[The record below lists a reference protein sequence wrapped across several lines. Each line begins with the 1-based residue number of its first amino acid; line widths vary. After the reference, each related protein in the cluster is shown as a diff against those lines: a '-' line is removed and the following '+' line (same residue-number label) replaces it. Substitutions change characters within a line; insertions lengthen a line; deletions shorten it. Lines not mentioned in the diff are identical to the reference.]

1 MTLVAL
7 FAMTAGAW
15 AQDPV
20 AKDIVVSPE
29 SGTNISN
36 AINDALGTNG
46 DWAQNIT
53 INLAKGGTYTITES
67 IVPSASITING
78 NGATIDAKDFTDQ
91 FIKMSKTPGYDKVE
105 SGQYVVTTPSK
116 IEDVTI
122 TGLTNALFYDNGTP
136 YVFKDF
142 TFNNCLINYSAQG
155 SAIIRFSASMVIN
168 FTITNSTFYCLD
180 KPTCTANCIEMSG
193 KRPWQITGFED
204 SEGKLLVDHNTFYN
218 VAYKKQFFS
227 SNTLKG
233 QTKYKYEFNS
243 NIFVNVSY
251 KKIYGNMTN
260 NKNQLTTDGLNT
272 YIWDGEFFSES
283 NYNGDEG
290 LKSDPSFKD
299 AENGDFTLD
308 RSSLQYQNSTGDPRF
323 SGTRINFNEEKTEAS
338 FNMLAFDATA
348 DYELVRDMAISMPVT
363 VGDGND
369 GYRIRLKKS
378 EQNPGKFEPA
388 DTDVAGMI
396 AMIKVHDAIENQDLI
411 FFNLGGSVDC
421 TVSIYA
427 IDDNDQPVG
436 NPVAFQDLVPGR
448 YIAKATAATGSTYDG
463 ETALSNI
470 FVLFQGYPVE
480 VPAGEFATF
489 YKDEPLY
496 ADPISSAD
504 AELYT
509 ISSVNDTQAVLS
521 SAIETAPSKTPL
533 LVYNNSDEAKT
544 FLLIPADAEPNLS
557 LDVYDGF
564 IGTLTATTIAASDE
578 DQTNYAFNGKA
589 FVYVKYAIPVA
600 ANKAWLNISNSNAR
614 VINIV
619 FDETT
624 GITNADRT
632 KSTDDSWYTIDGR
645 KVNAPTKKG
654 VYILNGQKVVVK

>member
-1 MTLVAL
+1 
-7 FAMTAGAW
+7 
-15 AQDPV
+15 
-20 AKDIVVSPE
+20 
-29 SGTNISN
+29 
-36 AINDALGTNG
+36 
-46 DWAQNIT
+46 
-53 INLAKGGTYTITES
+53 
-67 IVPSASITING
+67 
-78 NGATIDAKDFTDQ
+78 
-91 FIKMSKTPGYDKVE
+91 
-105 SGQYVVTTPSK
+105 
-116 IEDVTI
+116 
-122 TGLTNALFYDNGTP
+122 
-136 YVFKDF
+136 
-142 TFNNCLINYSAQG
+142 
-155 SAIIRFSASMVIN
+155 
-168 FTITNSTFYCLD
+168 
-180 KPTCTANCIEMSG
+180 
-193 KRPWQITGFED
+193 
-204 SEGKLLVDHNTFYN
+204 
-218 VAYKKQFFS
+218 
-227 SNTLKG
+227 
-233 QTKYKYEFNS
+233 
-243 NIFVNVSY
+243 
-251 KKIYGNMTN
+251 
-260 NKNQLTTDGLNT
+260 
-272 YIWDGEFFSES
+272 
-283 NYNGDEG
+283 
-290 LKSDPSFKD
+290 
-299 AENGDFTLD
+299 
-308 RSSLQYQNSTGDPRF
+308 
-323 SGTRINFNEEKTEAS
+323 
-338 FNMLAFDATA
+338 
-348 DYELVRDMAISMPVT
+348 
-363 VGDGND
+363 
-369 GYRIRLKKS
+369 
-378 EQNPGKFEPA
+378 
-388 DTDVAGMI
+388 
-396 AMIKVHDAIENQDLI
+396 MIKVHDAIENQDLM
-411 FFNLGGSVDC
+411 FFSPGGSVDC

-463 ETALSNI
+463 ETANSNI

-509 ISSVNDTQAVLS
+509 ISSINNDKAVLS
-521 SAIETAPSKTPL
+521 SAIETAPSNTPL

-578 DQTNYAFNGKA
+578 DQTNYALNGKA

>member
-1 MTLVAL
+1 MNNMRNKILSLLVL
-7 FAMTAGAW
+7 LLTAASGAW
-15 AQDPV
+15 AQ
-20 AKDIVVSPE
+20 K
-29 SGTNISN
+29 
-36 AINDALGTNG
+36 
-46 DWAQNIT
+46 QIT
-53 INLAKGGTYTITES
+53 IT
-67 IVPSASITING
+67 
-78 NGATIDAKDFTDQ
+78 Q
-91 FIKMSKTPGYDKVE
+91 
-105 SGQYVVTTPSK
+105 
-116 IEDVTI
+116 
-122 TGLTNALFYDNGTP
+122 
-136 YVFKDF
+136 
-142 TFNNCLINYSAQG
+142 
-155 SAIIRFSASMVIN
+155 
-168 FTITNSTFYCLD
+168 
-180 KPTCTANCIEMSG
+180 
-193 KRPWQITGFED
+193 GFED
-204 SEGKLLVDHNTFYN
+204 GMGDWTMNHCQSGTGISCEYVGNEGSNYYFRFYYTLN
-218 VAYKKQFFS
+218 YPQYLISPELDENDGGTMSFYYARKS
-227 SNTLKG
+227 SNYIESFKVGYSTTTSEPSAFTWGNEQTVSNGYGLTYFNYTYYFPAG
-233 QTKYKYEFNS
+233 TKY
-243 NIFVNVSY
+243 VSIACTSPDQLY
-251 KKIYGNMTN
+251 LFIDDIKIEYVAAEPAPGTV
-260 NKNQLTTDGLNT
+260 TLN
-272 YIWDGEFFSES
+272 E
-283 NYNGDEG
+283 
-290 LKSDPSFKD
+290 
-299 AENGDFTLD
+299 A
-308 RSSLQYQNSTGDPRF
+308 
-323 SGTRINFNEEKTEAS
+323 KTEAS
-338 FNMLAFDATA
+338 FAMPTFDVDV

-378 EQNPGKFEPA
+378 EQNPGKFAPA
-388 DTDVAGMI
+388 ETDVAGMI
-396 AMIKVHDAIENQDLI
+396 AMIKVHDAIENQDLM
-411 FFNLGGSVDC
+411 FFSPGGSVDC

-463 ETALSNI
+463 ETANSNV
-470 FVLFQGYPVE
+470 FVLFLGYPVE

-509 ISSVNDTQAVLS
+509 ISSINNDKAVLS
-521 SAIETAPSKTPL
+521 SAIETAPSNTPL

-624 GITNADRT
+624 GVNAVERGTLTGDIY
-632 KSTDDSWYTIDGR
+632 DLNGR
-645 KVNAPTKKG
+645 KLQNMPTKKG
-654 VYILNGQKVVVK
+654 IYIFNGKKVVVK

>member
-1 MTLVAL
+1 MNNMKHKILMTLAL
-7 FAMTAGAW
+7 LIAAVGGAW
-15 AQDPV
+15 ADDLSESFTTNTGASVYTGQHFKITPHAMGVGGSYGVCIFYDFPATIEALNGETITKVEFTTSDTEGLLSDDGTVTYNGNV
-20 AKDIVVSPE
+20 ATVSDVNATSMTVIAENYIYITAVKVYYTAGPE
-29 SGTNISN
+29 VTF
-36 AINDALGTNG
+36 NDA
-46 DWAQNIT
+46 
-53 INLAKGGTYTITES
+53 
-67 IVPSASITING
+67 
-78 NGATIDAKDFTDQ
+78 
-91 FIKMSKTPGYDKVE
+91 KT
-105 SGQYVVTTPSK
+105 T
-116 IEDVTI
+116 
-122 TGLTNALFYDNGTP
+122 
-136 YVFKDF
+136 
-142 TFNNCLINYSAQG
+142 
-155 SAIIRFSASMVIN
+155 
-168 FTITNSTFYCLD
+168 
-180 KPTCTANCIEMSG
+180 
-193 KRPWQITGFED
+193 
-204 SEGKLLVDHNTFYN
+204 
-218 VAYKKQFFS
+218 
-227 SNTLKG
+227 
-233 QTKYKYEFNS
+233 
-243 NIFVNVSY
+243 
-251 KKIYGNMTN
+251 
-260 NKNQLTTDGLNT
+260 
-272 YIWDGEFFSES
+272 
-283 NYNGDEG
+283 
-290 LKSDPSFKD
+290 
-299 AENGDFTLD
+299 
-308 RSSLQYQNSTGDPRF
+308 
-323 SGTRINFNEEKTEAS
+323 AS
-338 FNMLAFDATA
+338 FEMPASDLTV
-348 DYELVRDMAISMPVT
+348 DYELVRDMAISMPIT

-388 DTDVAGMI
+388 DTDVAGMM
-396 AMIKVHDAIENQDLI
+396 ALIKVHDAIENQDLI

-436 NPVAFQDLVPGR
+436 DPVAFQDLVPGR

-463 ETALSNI
+463 ETANSNV

-509 ISSVNDTQAVLS
+509 ISSINNDKAVLS
-521 SAIETAPSKTPL
+521 SAIETAPSNTPL

-544 FLLIPADAEPNLS
+544 FLLIPADAEPNQS

>member
-1 MTLVAL
+1 M
-7 FAMTAGAW
+7 MYGA
-15 AQDPV
+15 D
-20 AKDIVVSPE
+20 K
-29 SGTNISN
+29 
-36 AINDALGTNG
+36 G
-46 DWAQNIT
+46 DNPY
-53 INLAKGGTYTITES
+53 YTI
-67 IVPSASITING
+67 VDGDRNWYLPSAYDPETYG
-78 NGATIDAKDFTDQ
+78 NKENLTTVTIDASCKNYTGTTLESLFDYWRELTTINNLENLNTSAVTDMYRMFAACQ
-91 FIKMSKTPGYDKVE
+91 ALTSLDLSRLNTASVTNMHEMFIGLTLETIDLSGWNTSNVTDMYCMFYYSQNLKTIYVGDGWSTASVTNGKLMFSGCPNLPGFDSDKV
-105 SGQYVVTTPSK
+105 TH
-116 IEDVTI
+116 
-122 TGLTNALFYDNGTP
+122 
-136 YVFKDF
+136 
-142 TFNNCLINYSAQG
+142 
-155 SAIIRFSASMVIN
+155 
-168 FTITNSTFYCLD
+168 
-180 KPTCTANCIEMSG
+180 EMA
-193 KRPWQITGFED
+193 K
-204 SEGKLLVDHNTFYN
+204 
-218 VAYKKQFFS
+218 
-227 SNTLKG
+227 
-233 QTKYKYEFNS
+233 
-243 NIFVNVSY
+243 
-251 KKIYGNMTN
+251 
-260 NKNQLTTDGLNT
+260 LTTDGGYLT
-272 YIWDGEFFSES
+272 YKAPGIDLTINDTKTVATMES
-283 NYNGDEG
+283 M
-290 LKSDPSFKD
+290 P
-299 AENGDFTLD
+299 T
-308 RSSLQYQNSTGDPRF
+308 
-323 SGTRINFNEEKTEAS
+323 
-338 FNMLAFDATA
+338 FDVDV
-348 DYELVRDMAISMPVT
+348 DYELVRDMAVSMPVT

-463 ETALSNI
+463 ETANSNV

-509 ISSVNDTQAVLS
+509 ISSINNDKAVLS
-521 SAIETAPSKTPL
+521 SAIETAPSNTPL

-624 GITNADRT
+624 GIANADRT

>member
-1 MTLVAL
+1 MNNMRNKILSLLVL
-7 FAMTAGAW
+7 LLTAASGAW
-15 AQDPV
+15 AGVTPV
-20 AKDIVVSPE
+20 SVAGNWLNPQWDATTNQMAYKDGVYSITFSNMPAGQNYEFKFALNNSWDVSYGYSSTTAVE
-29 SGTNISN
+29 LNKTLEIATQSGVDTNIKF
-36 AINDALGTNG
+36 D
-46 DWAQNIT
+46 
-53 INLAKGGTYTITES
+53 LAE
-67 IVPSASITING
+67 AC
-78 NGATIDAKDFTDQ
+78 
-91 FIKMSKTPGYDKVE
+91 
-105 SGQYVVTTPSK
+105 
-116 IEDVTI
+116 DVTI
-122 TGLTNALFYDNGTP
+122 SFNLTEPRTFMISTSGL
-136 YVFKDF
+136 
-142 TFNNCLINYSAQG
+142 
-155 SAIIRFSASMVIN
+155 VIGED
-168 FTITNSTFYCLD
+168 D
-180 KPTCTANCIEMSG
+180 KAPI
-193 KRPWQITGFED
+193 K
-204 SEGKLLVDHNTFYN
+204 
-218 VAYKKQFFS
+218 VAY
-227 SNTLKG
+227 NT
-233 QTKYKYEFNS
+233 
-243 NIFVNVSY
+243 
-251 KKIYGNMTN
+251 
-260 NKNQLTTDGLNT
+260 
-272 YIWDGEFFSES
+272 
-283 NYNGDEG
+283 
-290 LKSDPSFKD
+290 
-299 AENGDFTLD
+299 A
-308 RSSLQYQNSTGDPRF
+308 
-323 SGTRINFNEEKTEAS
+323 KTEAS
-338 FNMLAFDATA
+338 FDMQTFDVDV

-378 EQNPGKFEPA
+378 EQNPGKLEPA
-388 DTDVAGMI
+388 ETDVAGMI
-396 AMIKVHDAIENQDLI
+396 AMIKVHDAIENQDLM
-411 FFNLGGSVDC
+411 FFSPGGSVDC

-463 ETALSNI
+463 ETANSNV
-470 FVLFQGYPVE
+470 FVLFLGYPVE

-509 ISSVNDTQAVLS
+509 ISSINNDKAVLS
-521 SAIETAPSKTPL
+521 SAIETAPSNTPL

>member
-1 MTLVAL
+1 MTLVL
-7 FAMTAGAW
+7 LITAVGGAW
-15 AQDPV
+15 AGVTPV
-20 AKDIVVSPE
+20 SVAGNWLNPQWDATTNQMAYKDGVYSITFSNMPAGQNYEFKFALNNSWAE
-29 SGTNISN
+29 SYGYSSTTAVELNKTLEIATQSGVDTNIKF
-36 AINDALGTNG
+36 D
-46 DWAQNIT
+46 
-53 INLAKGGTYTITES
+53 LAE
-67 IVPSASITING
+67 AC
-78 NGATIDAKDFTDQ
+78 
-91 FIKMSKTPGYDKVE
+91 
-105 SGQYVVTTPSK
+105 
-116 IEDVTI
+116 DVTI
-122 TGLTNALFYDNGTP
+122 SFNLTEPRTFMISTSGL
-136 YVFKDF
+136 
-142 TFNNCLINYSAQG
+142 
-155 SAIIRFSASMVIN
+155 VIGED
-168 FTITNSTFYCLD
+168 D
-180 KPTCTANCIEMSG
+180 KAPI
-193 KRPWQITGFED
+193 K
-204 SEGKLLVDHNTFYN
+204 
-218 VAYKKQFFS
+218 VAY
-227 SNTLKG
+227 NT
-233 QTKYKYEFNS
+233 
-243 NIFVNVSY
+243 
-251 KKIYGNMTN
+251 
-260 NKNQLTTDGLNT
+260 
-272 YIWDGEFFSES
+272 
-283 NYNGDEG
+283 
-290 LKSDPSFKD
+290 
-299 AENGDFTLD
+299 A
-308 RSSLQYQNSTGDPRF
+308 
-323 SGTRINFNEEKTEAS
+323 KTEAS
-338 FNMLAFDATA
+338 FEMQTFDMAVN
-348 DYELVRDMAISMPVT
+348 YELVRDMAISMPVT

-396 AMIKVHDAIENQDLI
+396 AMIKVHDAIENQDLM
-411 FFNLGGSVDC
+411 FLNLGGSVDC

-463 ETALSNI
+463 ETANSNI

-509 ISSVNDTQAVLS
+509 ISSINNDKAVLS
-521 SAIETAPSKTPL
+521 SAIETAPSNTPL

>member
-1 MTLVAL
+1 MNNMRTKILSLLVL
-7 FAMTAGAW
+7 LITAASGAW
-15 AQDPV
+15 AD
-20 AKDIVVSPE
+20 
-29 SGTNISN
+29 
-36 AINDALGTNG
+36 
-46 DWAQNIT
+46 
-53 INLAKGGTYTITES
+53 YTVTWE
-67 IVPSASITING
+67 
-78 NGATIDAKDFTDQ
+78 GATLKSVNVA
-91 FIKMSKTPGYDKVE
+91 SYGENNKTQTIGDITVTANSGY
-105 SGQYVVTTPSK
+105 
-116 IEDVTI
+116 
-122 TGLTNALFYDNGTP
+122 
-136 YVFKDF
+136 FKDF
-142 TFNNCLINYSAQG
+142 GSGNNGVIASAYETNGLVFSANAKFKSVEVTASSESTFNHTSG
-155 SAIIRFSASMVIN
+155 SATSHTYTVNPTATSFALPYGDGWIN
-168 FTITNSTFYCLD
+168 ITKIVFT
-180 KPTCTANCIEMSG
+180 
-193 KRPWQITGFED
+193 FED
-204 SEGKLLVDHNTFYN
+204 APAADGPEVATNAASEGATF
-218 VAYKKQFFS
+218 
-227 SNTLKG
+227 
-233 QTKYKYEFNS
+233 
-243 NIFVNVSY
+243 
-251 KKIYGNMTN
+251 
-260 NKNQLTTDGLNT
+260 
-272 YIWDGEFFSES
+272 
-283 NYNGDEG
+283 
-290 LKSDPSFKD
+290 
-299 AENGDFTLD
+299 
-308 RSSLQYQNSTGDPRF
+308 
-323 SGTRINFNEEKTEAS
+323 TEAS
-338 FNMLAFDATA
+338 FQMPAFDATA
-348 DYELVRDMAISMPVT
+348 EYELVRDMSFSMT
-363 VGDGND
+363 TKVGDGND

-427 IDDNDQPVG
+427 IDEDDQPVG

-463 ETALSNI
+463 ETANSNV
-470 FVLFQGYPVE
+470 FVLFLGYPVE

-509 ISSVNDTQAVLS
+509 ISSINNDKAVLS

-578 DQTNYAFNGKA
+578 DQTNYALNGKA

-624 GITNADRT
+624 GIANADRT
-632 KSTDDSWYTIDGR
+632 KSMDDSWYTIDGR

>member
-1 MTLVAL
+1 MNNMRNKILSLLVL
-7 FAMTAGAW
+7 LLTAASGAW
-15 AQDPV
+15 AQ
-20 AKDIVVSPE
+20 K
-29 SGTNISN
+29 
-36 AINDALGTNG
+36 
-46 DWAQNIT
+46 QIT
-53 INLAKGGTYTITES
+53 IT
-67 IVPSASITING
+67 
-78 NGATIDAKDFTDQ
+78 Q
-91 FIKMSKTPGYDKVE
+91 
-105 SGQYVVTTPSK
+105 
-116 IEDVTI
+116 
-122 TGLTNALFYDNGTP
+122 
-136 YVFKDF
+136 
-142 TFNNCLINYSAQG
+142 
-155 SAIIRFSASMVIN
+155 
-168 FTITNSTFYCLD
+168 
-180 KPTCTANCIEMSG
+180 
-193 KRPWQITGFED
+193 GFED
-204 SEGKLLVDHNTFYN
+204 GMGDWTMNHCDGNTGISSAYTPHSGTKMFRFHFTTNVPQYLISPELDENDGGTMSFYY
-218 VAYKKQFFS
+218 ARYS
-227 SNTLKG
+227 SNYTESFIVG
-233 QTKYKYEFNS
+233 YSTTTSEPSAFTWGNEQT
-243 NIFVNVSY
+243 VS
-251 KKIYGNMTN
+251 
-260 NKNQLTTDGLNT
+260 
-272 YIWDGEFFSES
+272 
-283 NYNGDEG
+283 NGDEQAYFNNFTYNFPAG
-290 LKSDPSFKD
+290 TKYVSIACTSYDQFYLFVDDIKIEYAA
-299 AENGDFTLD
+299 AEAPIKVTL
-308 RSSLQYQNSTGDPRF
+308 
-323 SGTRINFNEEKTEAS
+323 NEAKTEAS
-338 FNMLAFDATA
+338 FEMQTYDVAV
-348 DYELVRDMAISMPVT
+348 DYELVRDMAINMT
-363 VGDGND
+363 TKVGDGND

-388 DTDVAGMI
+388 ETDVAGMI
-396 AMIKVHDAIENQDLI
+396 AMIKVHDAIENQDLM
-411 FFNLGGSVDC
+411 FFSPGGSVDC

-463 ETALSNI
+463 ETANSNI

-509 ISSVNDTQAVLS
+509 ISSINNDKAVLS
-521 SAIETAPSKTPL
+521 SAIETAPSNTPL

-578 DQTNYAFNGKA
+578 DQTNYALNGKA

>member
-1 MTLVAL
+1 MNNMKQKILMTLAL
-7 FAMTAGAW
+7 LITAVGGAW
-15 AQDPV
+15 AQDYYINVGFDPYYHPEETHFNCMIMSMEPGAGIKGTLELSV
-20 AKDIVVSPE
+20 DGVS
-29 SGTNISN
+29 
-36 AINDALGTNG
+36 
-46 DWAQNIT
+46 
-53 INLAKGGTYTITES
+53 KGSFGVDGEMVFGS
-67 IVPSASITING
+67 IA
-78 NGATIDAKDFTDQ
+78 AIDAGDHTW
-91 FIKMSKTPGYDKVE
+91 S
-105 SGQYVVTTPSK
+105 
-116 IEDVTI
+116 
-122 TGLTNALFYDNGTP
+122 A
-136 YVFKDF
+136 VFKPEGGGS
-142 TFNNCLINYSAQG
+142 FNG
-155 SAIIRFSASMVIN
+155 
-168 FTITNSTFYCLD
+168 
-180 KPTCTANCIEMSG
+180 
-193 KRPWQITGFED
+193 
-204 SEGKLLVDHNTFYN
+204 
-218 VAYKKQFFS
+218 
-227 SNTLKG
+227 
-233 QTKYKYEFNS
+233 
-243 NIFVNVSY
+243 
-251 KKIYGNMTN
+251 
-260 NKNQLTTDGLNT
+260 
-272 YIWDGEFFSES
+272 
-283 NYNGDEG
+283 
-290 LKSDPSFKD
+290 
-299 AENGDFTLD
+299 NGDFTIDKVHTSISYNGSTSINLGVGESTELD
-308 RSSLQYQNSTGDPRF
+308 VYVNPAEAGELSYSSSDASVASIIKKEYSYDIYIIQAKAAGTATITF
-323 SGTRINFNEEKTEAS
+323 SFAGNKNYDAAKEDLTITVTVEPAPIDVTLNEAKTEAS
-338 FNMLAFDATA
+338 FEMQTFDM
-348 DYELVRDMAISMPVT
+348 DVNYELVRDMAISMT
-363 VGDGND
+363 TKVGDGND

-388 DTDVAGMI
+388 ETDVAGMI
-396 AMIKVHDAIENQDLI
+396 AMIKVHDAIENQDLM
-411 FFNLGGSVDC
+411 FFSPGGSVDC

-463 ETALSNI
+463 ETANSNI
-470 FVLFQGYPVE
+470 FVLFLGYPVE

-509 ISSVNDTQAVLS
+509 ISSINNDKAVLS

-557 LDVYDGF
+557 LDVYNGF

-624 GITNADRT
+624 GIANADRT

-654 VYILNGQKVVVK
+654 IYILNGQKVVVK

>member
-1 MTLVAL
+1 MIHNKFRYILTLVAL

-15 AQDPV
+15 ADETP
-20 AKDIVVSPE
+20 IVTITATDSGPAYSVDGIVTLETGGAGYGAGYGWLSGSPNYLTVTAADGVTITKVKFNGNKGSSWE
-29 SGTNISN
+29 DTESPFQVLLQNYYVKNASGTNIGSDDGVTKIEVYGTIAPAGPEVTTN
-36 AINDALGTNG
+36 A
-46 DWAQNIT
+46 
-53 INLAKGGTYTITES
+53 
-67 IVPSASITING
+67 ASE
-78 NGATIDAKDFTDQ
+78 GATF
-91 FIKMSKTPGYDKVE
+91 
-105 SGQYVVTTPSK
+105 
-116 IEDVTI
+116 
-122 TGLTNALFYDNGTP
+122 
-136 YVFKDF
+136 
-142 TFNNCLINYSAQG
+142 
-155 SAIIRFSASMVIN
+155 
-168 FTITNSTFYCLD
+168 
-180 KPTCTANCIEMSG
+180 
-193 KRPWQITGFED
+193 
-204 SEGKLLVDHNTFYN
+204 
-218 VAYKKQFFS
+218 
-227 SNTLKG
+227 
-233 QTKYKYEFNS
+233 
-243 NIFVNVSY
+243 
-251 KKIYGNMTN
+251 
-260 NKNQLTTDGLNT
+260 
-272 YIWDGEFFSES
+272 
-283 NYNGDEG
+283 
-290 LKSDPSFKD
+290 
-299 AENGDFTLD
+299 
-308 RSSLQYQNSTGDPRF
+308 
-323 SGTRINFNEEKTEAS
+323 TEAS
-338 FNMLAFDATA
+338 FEMPTNDVTI
-348 DYELVRDMAISMPVT
+348 DYEIVRDMAISMT
-363 VGDGND
+363 TKVGDGND

-427 IDDNDQPVG
+427 LDDNDQPVG
-436 NPVAFQDLVPGR
+436 DPVAFQDLVPGR

-463 ETALSNI
+463 ETANSNV
-470 FVLFQGYPVE
+470 FVLFLGYPVE

-578 DQTNYAFNGKA
+578 DQTNYALNGKA

>member
-1 MTLVAL
+1 MNNMKQKILMTLAL
-7 FAMTAGAW
+7 LLMAVGGAW
-15 AQDPV
+15 AQDY
-20 AKDIVVSPE
+20 DIDVHFAYDYNPDQTNFDCTIMNMMDPGAESKGTLYLSVDGVSKGRFDVDGYWVFG
-29 SGTNISN
+29 SI
-36 AINDALGTNG
+36 AALDAGNHTYSAEFKPDGGGSFKRNR
-46 DWAQNIT
+46 NFT
-53 INLAKGGTYTITES
+53 INKANTKIYYSGSTSINLGVGESTELDVFFDPAEAGELS
-67 IVPSASITING
+67 YSSSDASVASITKELSFRYIIQAKATG
-78 NGATIDAKDFTDQ
+78 TATITFSFAGNNNYEAAKDLSITV
-91 FIKMSKTPGYDKVE
+91 TVE
-105 SGQYVVTTPSK
+105 PAP
-116 IEDVTI
+116 IDVT
-122 TGLTNALFYDNGTP
+122 
-136 YVFKDF
+136 
-142 TFNNCLINYSAQG
+142 
-155 SAIIRFSASMVIN
+155 
-168 FTITNSTFYCLD
+168 
-180 KPTCTANCIEMSG
+180 
-193 KRPWQITGFED
+193 
-204 SEGKLLVDHNTFYN
+204 
-218 VAYKKQFFS
+218 
-227 SNTLKG
+227 
-233 QTKYKYEFNS
+233 
-243 NIFVNVSY
+243 
-251 KKIYGNMTN
+251 
-260 NKNQLTTDGLNT
+260 LN
-272 YIWDGEFFSES
+272 E
-283 NYNGDEG
+283 
-290 LKSDPSFKD
+290 
-299 AENGDFTLD
+299 A
-308 RSSLQYQNSTGDPRF
+308 
-323 SGTRINFNEEKTEAS
+323 KTEAS
-338 FNMLAFDATA
+338 FDMQTFDVDV

-378 EQNPGKFEPA
+378 EQNPDKFEPA
-388 DTDVAGMI
+388 ETDVAGMI
-396 AMIKVHDAIENQDLI
+396 AMIKVHDAIENQDLM
-411 FFNLGGSVDC
+411 FFSPGGSVDC

-463 ETALSNI
+463 ETANSNI
-470 FVLFQGYPVE
+470 FVLFLGYPVE

-496 ADPISSAD
+496 ADPISSTD

-509 ISSVNDTQAVLS
+509 ISNINNDKAVLS
-521 SAIETAPSKTPL
+521 SAIETAPSNTPL

-624 GITNADRT
+624 GIANADRT

-654 VYILNGQKVVVK
+654 IYILNGQKVVVK